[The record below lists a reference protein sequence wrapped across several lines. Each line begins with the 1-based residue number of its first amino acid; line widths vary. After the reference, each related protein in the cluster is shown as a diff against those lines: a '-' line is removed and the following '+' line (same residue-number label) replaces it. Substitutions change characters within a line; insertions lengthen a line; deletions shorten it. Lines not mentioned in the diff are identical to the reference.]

1 MIFLVFLLRLR
12 TIELKN
18 REDDAP
24 TRTGGIS
31 ISSAKFSTISLSD
44 NFLVADKSFW
54 RVFIL
59 GYIRSREKKARIFAP
74 PNPFDNR
81 NRKVQKS

>member
-1 MIFLVFLLRLR
+1 MMFLVFLLRLR

-18 REDDAP
+18 REDDSP

-44 NFLVADKSFW
+44 NFLVVDKSFW
-54 RVFIL
+54 RVLIL
-59 GYIRSREKKARIFAP
+59 WYIRIKEKKDRIFAP
-74 PNPFDNR
+74 PNPFDDR

>member
-1 MIFLVFLLRLR
+1 MVFLVFLLRLR

-44 NFLVADKSFW
+44 SFLVAAKSF
-54 RVFIL
+54 
-59 GYIRSREKKARIFAP
+59 
-74 PNPFDNR
+74 
-81 NRKVQKS
+81 